1 MGVSDTFIEDIAP
14 EEQEF
19 IRAHRTERTLLMIA
33 AAFLLVNYV
42 SLSILRGPMELK
54 LWLRPLIWILCA
66 FGAHL
71 LLERRLPQHDP
82 FLFAIPMF
90 LSGSG
95 LVLIDR
101 LAPHFAD
108 RQILWL
114 IVATVA
120 LLLTALQGILIRWL
134 KQYRYVL
141 LLVGL
146 ILLSS
151 TILFGTN
158 PTGSTLAPRLW
169 LNIGNLHIQPS
180 ELLKVILVAFLA
192 SYLAEQYPILRA
204 SIAED
209 SQRRVWFL
217 PRVIGPVLLMWA
229 LSVIVLIW
237 QRDLG
242 TAMLFF
248 IVFLLL
254 IYVASGYASVLVG
267 GFILVLIAGFTA
279 YRLFSVVELRVDIW
293 LNPWLDADGNAYQI
307 VQSLMAFASGHIFG
321 QGIAQGL
328 PIVIPVVHSDFI
340 FAAAAEEWGLL
351 GVAMIVTCFA
361 VITIRGFR
369 VGALQQDR
377 PFSALLAVG
386 LSMMLAV
393 QAVMIMGGVLKL
405 VPLTGVTLPFVSYG
419 GSSLLISFI
428 MIGLLLRLST
438 PDTPD
443 A

>member
-1 MGVSDTFIEDIAP
+1 MGVGETFIENIAP

-19 IRAHRTERTLLMIA
+19 IRTHRTERLLLLIA
-33 AAFLLVNYV
+33 AAFLLVNYL
-42 SLSILRGPMELK
+42 SLSILRGPVELK

-66 FGAHL
+66 FGGHL
-71 LLERRLPQHDP
+71 LLERRLAHHDP
-82 FLFAIPMF
+82 YLYAVPMF
-90 LSGSG
+90 LSGCG

-101 LAPHFAD
+101 LAPAFAD

-114 IVATVA
+114 IFGTVV
-120 LLLTALQGILIRWL
+120 LLLTALQGFLIRWL

-146 ILLSS
+146 VLLSS

-158 PTGSTLAPRLW
+158 PTGSSLAPQLW

-180 ELLKVILVAFLA
+180 ELLKIILVAFLA

-248 IVFLLL
+248 IVFILL
-254 IYVASGYASVLVG
+254 IYVASGYASVLMG
-267 GFILVLIAGFTA
+267 GLLLMLIAGFA
-279 YRLFSVVELRVDIW
+279 GYQLFSVVQLRVDIW
-293 LNPWLDADGNAYQI
+293 LNPWLDADGRAYQI

-321 QGIAQGL
+321 QGISQGL
-328 PIVIPVVHSDFI
+328 PTVIPVVHSDFI
-340 FAAAAEEWGLL
+340 FAAVAEEWGLV
-351 GVAMIVTCFA
+351 GVAIIVTCFA
-361 VITIRGFR
+361 VIAMRGFR
-369 VGALQQDR
+369 VGALQQDH

-419 GSSLLISFI
+419 GSSLVISF
-428 MIGLLLRLST
+428 MMVGLLLHLSAQN
-438 PDTPD
+438 D
-443 A
+443 